1 MTKTGQSSHR
11 SSEAGLDL
19 ERQEVFEQ
27 IIAKYEKDWHRS
39 GKVKWEDYLPEDMI
53 LRACL
58 IAELPQIEAEFQGRS
73 ASAVGQLI
81 ADELSTEISET
92 PTQVLHAS
100 DVKQNRGFRASVTY
114 ENVVGEIRG
123 GLGDVYVIRDVELN
137 RVVVVKQLQ
146 ARWLGDPR
154 AERAFQREVQITSML
169 EHPSIVPVHSVGK
182 GSDGRPFYSM
192 RYVEGQTLQQAIDTL
207 HSSGRLDSTALRS
220 LLTHFIQICKT
231 IAFANSRGIVHRDL
245 KPSNIAIGPFGQ
257 TLVLDWG
264 LAKEITKECHPAAR
278 LEDARADHQ
287 VSLESASLRN
297 GSIPSPIAWHDTD
310 HAPEET
316 CRGETAIGDVI
327 GTPAFMSPEQAMG
340 RVQDIS
346 HRTDVFGLGAV
357 LYTILFGRPPYVGKN
372 STETVLLASQGVV
385 DYSVPKTNDAMLRGL
400 VAICKKAMSKGPEER
415 YSDAQSLADDL
426 ENWLAGENIAIQ
438 KQPWTYRIGRFATQQ
453 RTMAFAVGLL
463 LVATIAAIVIGVQM
477 YQAQK
482 TKTLIAANES
492 KANLEVAK
500 KVAEYIAKVFRTAD
514 PIRFDDPG
522 FAEKGSTGALANLRA
537 ILDRGHELIDGE
549 LKDHPETYAELLA
562 SLGTSYR
569 GVGEYDQARELLFE
583 ALKVHR
589 DVHGDFGYRTLEC
602 LYQIARLEYE
612 QGNYEEAEK
621 RFRNITH
628 TVDLALDSLP
638 NELRKAQER
647 DLELLKADAK
657 FQLGWILIYQ
667 PLGMTLPQFDPESV
681 ASSQELFREVIDVRQ
696 QYLAKNDRS
705 IGLAYAGLAAS
716 LFCTREKESEAILT
730 AATSME
736 ILNSSNQESSF
747 GSFLLEYNKAE
758 GLRSSGKYDE
768 AEKQYLKL
776 AEFIQ
781 KEVGEDHP
789 VMAVHR
795 WNMVGFYRK
804 FQQLDK
810 AEKMITTIRNSLRN
824 LPGVR
829 SSDANLDSLRQY
841 AEALVERNRMLDAI
855 QVYSEILE
863 YAKERPSQNSDL
875 IKNTQATLGK
885 LRASSA
891 NQ

>member
-1 MTKTGQSSHR
+1 
-11 SSEAGLDL
+11 
-19 ERQEVFEQ
+19 
-27 IIAKYEKDWHRS
+27 
-39 GKVKWEDYLPEDMI
+39 
-53 LRACL
+53 
-58 IAELPQIEAEFQGRS
+58 
-73 ASAVGQLI
+73 
-81 ADELSTEISET
+81 
-92 PTQVLHAS
+92 
-100 DVKQNRGFRASVTY
+100 
-114 ENVVGEIRG
+114 
-123 GLGDVYVIRDVELN
+123 
-137 RVVVVKQLQ
+137 
-146 ARWLGDPR
+146 
-154 AERAFQREVQITSML
+154 
-169 EHPSIVPVHSVGK
+169 
-182 GSDGRPFYSM
+182 M

-207 HSSGRLDSTALRS
+207 HGSGRVDSTALRS

-264 LAKEITKECHPAAR
+264 LAKEITKECHPTTQPD
-278 LEDARADHQ
+278 DARTDHQ
-287 VSLESASLRN
+287 ISLENGGLRS
-297 GSIPSPIAWHDTD
+297 GSIRSPIAWNETA
-310 HAPEET
+310 HASGET

-346 HRTDVFGLGAV
+346 QQTDVFGLGAV
-357 LYTILFGRPPYVGKN
+357 LYTILFGRPPYIGKN
-372 STETVLLASQGVV
+372 ATETVLLASQVMV
-385 DYSVPKTNDAMLRGL
+385 DYSVPKTGDAMSRGL
-400 VAICKKAMSKGPEER
+400 VAICKKAMSKAPERTILRCSIIGRRSRE
-415 YSDAQSLADDL
+415 LAC
-426 ENWLAGENIAIQ
+426 GENIAIQ

-463 LVATIAAIVIGVQM
+463 LFATIAAIVIGVQM

-492 KANLEVAK
+492 RANLEVAK

-522 FAEKGSTGALANLRA
+522 FAEKGTSGALANLRA

-589 DVHGDFGYRTLEC
+589 DHHGDLGYRTLEC

-621 RFRNITH
+621 RFRNITN
-628 TVDLALDSLP
+628 TVDLAIDSLP
-638 NELRKAQER
+638 NDVREAQER

-667 PLGMTLPQFDPESV
+667 PLGMALPQFDPESV
-681 ASSQELFREVIDVRQ
+681 ASSQELFREVIDIRQ

-747 GSFLLEYNKAE
+747 GSFLLEYNKPRA
-758 GLRSSGKYDE
+758 YE
-768 AEKQYLKL
+768 A
-776 AEFIQ
+776 
-781 KEVGEDHP
+781 P
-789 VMAVHR
+789 V
-795 WNMVGFYRK
+795 NMMK
-804 FQQLDK
+804 PK
-810 AEKMITTIRNSLRN
+810 NS
-824 LPGVR
+824 
-829 SSDANLDSLRQY
+829 
-841 AEALVERNRMLDAI
+841 I
-855 QVYSEILE
+855 
-863 YAKERPSQNSDL
+863 
-875 IKNTQATLGK
+875 
-885 LRASSA
+885 
-891 NQ
+891 